1 MLNKHDLPSRKPIIV
16 CPHCSKQYKSNYH
29 YDRHF
34 AICDLVHQS
43 KQHRQR
49 TEHQLNKIPNIKQ
62 LYNAVITLS
71 AKCSKLQNEIDFLKQ
86 NQPHSYSSTLHSI
99 VHSTVPSNTIHEPS
113 QTFTK
118 WLLDIPGKIN
128 DSHLNIIFENDYIIG
143 LAAILEELIHIKAP
157 FYVESKK
164 VFTFLIYNK
173 SDWTSITDSNI
184 DEIISVIGK
193 YIVTE
198 LVKWQKK
205 YVHLLSSDQHAIM
218 FSENTQKAIGG
229 KYSRNQIIMH
239 TRKIILKI
247 LKSRI

>member
-1 MLNKHDLPSRKPIIV
+1 MLNKLNLPSTKPIIV

-43 KQHRQR
+43 KEHRER
-49 TEHQLNKIPNIKQ
+49 TEHQLDKIPSIGQ

-71 AKCSKLQNEIDFLKQ
+71 GKCSKLQDEIEFLKL
-86 NQPHSYSSTLHSI
+86 NQYHSHSQSHSHSSTAH
-99 VHSTVPSNTIHEPS
+99 SNTMHEPT
-113 QTFTK
+113 QTFRK
-118 WLLDIPGKIN
+118 WLLDIPSKIN
-128 DSHLNIIFENDYIIG
+128 DSHLNIIFENDYITG
-143 LAAILEELIHIKAP
+143 LTAILEELIHVEAP
-157 FYVESKK
+157 FYVENKK

-184 DEIISVIGK
+184 DEIVSVIGK

-198 LVKWQKK
+198 LVKWQRK
-205 YVHLLSSDQHAIM
+205 YMHLLSSDQHAIM